1 MTAIIP
7 GIDGRHGKSRKELA
21 VLYSKT
27 TTMSTTI
34 SPNRPSV
41 QQYTYHLAQKR
52 PSVVTRFLRWAE
64 GEDSERHV
72 GWVGITV
79 TVMAAIC
86 FPLTMTVILM
96 NGAVFGLIVGA
107 MASLCLVVITNL
119 AALPTKYTIPF
130 FFLGTLIDIALIA
143 MSFWI

>member
-1 MTAIIP
+1 
-7 GIDGRHGKSRKELA
+7 
-21 VLYSKT
+21 
-27 TTMSTTI
+27 
-34 SPNRPSV
+34 
-41 QQYTYHLAQKR
+41 
-52 PSVVTRFLRWAE
+52 
-64 GEDSERHV
+64 
-72 GWVGITV
+72 
-79 TVMAAIC
+79 
-86 FPLTMTVILM
+86 MTVILM